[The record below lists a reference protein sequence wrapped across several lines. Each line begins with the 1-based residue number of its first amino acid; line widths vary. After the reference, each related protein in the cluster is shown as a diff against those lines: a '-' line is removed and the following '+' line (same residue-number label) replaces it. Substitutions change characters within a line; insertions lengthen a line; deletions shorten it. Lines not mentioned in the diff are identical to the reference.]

1 MRYILLP
8 DKFKGSLTSEEVINA
23 LKKGI
28 LSFDSNAEFQS
39 YIISDGGEGFLESL
53 ESIIDFKRI
62 EINTKD
68 SRNNP
73 INSYYLIDK
82 KSNRAYIE
90 LAKSSGLI
98 NLSQNNRNPLYTSTY
113 GTGIEINDAL
123 DKGVKEIFIGIGG
136 SSTNDLGLGMFAALG
151 VIFLD
156 KNNNEI
162 MPNGSNLGEIEKLII
177 SDSIRNKIKKV
188 KWSIVNDV
196 ENILFGEEGAAY
208 TYAKQKG
215 ANKDEIEKLESGGNS
230 VHQVLSEFFKKDYSK
245 IKGAGAAGGCGYGLK
260 LLTEGE
266 FINGIDIL
274 FKIININKVLD
285 RGADYIITGEGQ
297 IDHQTLN
304 GKVVYSLTQRL
315 KAFNIPILLIC
326 GKNLLK
332 KNQWESLGVENVIAL
347 AEKGHSD
354 TYCMENAK
362 ELVEEEISEY
372 LKTKNI

>member
-28 LSFDSNAEFQS
+28 LSFDSKAEFQS

-62 EINTKD
+62 EINSKD

-73 INSYYLIDK
+73 INSYYLIDEKSK
-82 KSNRAYIE
+82 KAYIE
-90 LAKSSGLI
+90 LAKSSGLM

-136 SSTNDLGLGMFAALG
+136 SSTNDLGLGIFAALG
-151 VIFLD
+151 VTFLD

-177 SDSIRNKIKKV
+177 LDSIRNKIKKV

-274 FKIININKVLD
+274 FEIININKVLD
-285 RGADYIITGEGQ
+285 RGANYIITGEGQ
-297 IDHQTLN
+297 IDYQTLN
-304 GKVVYSLTQRL
+304 GKVVYSLTRRL

-332 KNQWESLGVENVIAL
+332 KNEWESLGVENVIAL
-347 AEKGHSD
+347 AEGGHSD

-362 ELVEEEISEY
+362 ELIEEEINKY
-372 LKTKNI
+372 LKAKNI

>member
-1 MRYILLP
+1 MRYLLLP

-28 LSFDSNAEFQS
+28 LSFDSKAEFQS
-39 YIISDGGEGFLESL
+39 YIISDGGEGFLDSL
-53 ESIIDFKRI
+53 ESLIDFKRI
-62 EINTKD
+62 EIKSKD
-68 SRNNP
+68 SRNNQ
-73 INSYYLIDK
+73 INSYYLIDE

-123 DKGVKEIFIGIGG
+123 DKGVEEVFIGIGG
-136 SSTNDLGLGMFAALG
+136 SSTNDLGLGIFAALG

-162 MPNGSNLGEIEKLII
+162 MPNGSNLVEIEKLII
-177 SDSIRNKIKKV
+177 LDSLRNKIKKV
-188 KWSIVNDV
+188 KWFIVNDV
-196 ENILFGEEGAAY
+196 ENILFGENGAAN
-208 TYAKQKG
+208 TYAEQKG
-215 ANKDEIEKLESGGNS
+215 ANKDDIEKLESGGNS

-285 RGADYIITGEGQ
+285 GGANYIITGEGQ
-297 IDHQTLN
+297 IDHQTLS
-304 GKVVYSLTQRL
+304 GKAVYSLTRRL
-315 KAFNIPILLIC
+315 KPFNIPILLIC

-332 KNQWESLGVENVIAL
+332 KNEWESLGVENVL
-347 AEKGHSD
+347 TLSEKGHSD
-354 TYCMENAK
+354 KYCMENAK
-362 ELVEEEISEY
+362 ELVEELINDY
-372 LKTKNI
+372 LKAKNT

>member
-28 LSFDSNAEFQS
+28 LSFDSKAEFQS

-53 ESIIDFKRI
+53 ESIIYFKRI
-62 EINTKD
+62 EINSKD

-73 INSYYLIDK
+73 INSYYLIDEKSK
-82 KSNRAYIE
+82 KAYIE
-90 LAKSSGLI
+90 LAKSSGLM

-136 SSTNDLGLGMFAALG
+136 SSTNDLGLGIFAALG
-151 VIFLD
+151 VTFLD

-177 SDSIRNKIKKV
+177 LDSIRNKIKKV

-260 LLTEGE
+260 LLTEGK

-274 FKIININKVLD
+274 FEIININKVLD
-285 RGADYIITGEGQ
+285 GGANYIITGEGQ

-362 ELVEEEISEY
+362 ELVEEEINEY
-372 LKTKNI
+372 LKAKNI